1 MLMTSFKVN
10 EIEKLCLIS
19 RNCTYGDE
27 TFMIFKFYFHTLNI
41 YLQRWGSEGLK
52 FWVCWKYSAT
62 VTTYQFPQNTYHYR
76 IYTSW
81 IVSKQEPDNN
91 TATVLVGYRVVVTT
105 GTLHHVDTPEQLI
118 PQWSDH
124 VYNSTSN
131 QQDWLSKL
139 HKQYTLECRCVSTN
153 FRIGDFW

>member
-19 RNCTYGDE
+19 RNCTCGDE
-27 TFMIFKFYFHTLNI
+27 TYNFQILFSYI
-41 YLQRWGSEGLK
+41 EYLFVEVK
-52 FWVCWKYSAT
+52 FWRPEVLSWKYSAR
-62 VTTYQFPQNTYHYR
+62 VTTYQFPKNTYHYR

-105 GTLHHVDTPEQLI
+105 GTLHHVDTPGQLI

-124 VYNSTSN
+124 VDSSTSN

-139 HKQYTLECRCVSTN
+139 HKLYTLECRCESTN
-153 FRIGDFW
+153 FRIGDLW